1 MPPPYFPPRAYPL
14 RPNDEATGRNSVF
27 ATDEIAA
34 EYADIFGE
42 PQPSGHF
49 ASKAIEDEYRKIF
62 SDDSGKRGFLQGPY
76 PDEGVFKPSDRWK
89 YNRDDGSPY
98 SDVMWENAKAA
109 LTGKSYNGVP
119 LSDEQRFHVAQLAL
133 PLINKILHD
142 TGVREE
148 AADPAQ
154 SAEPQL
160 RGLPSLT
167 DRGLK
172 KGRRRGSLDKV
183 ARTWLPT
190 LTSIDAN
197 MEMSAAVKRIEEG
210 NSDLK
215 DWALMANV
223 DKELKE
229 AEIAAKDNSQI
240 WNVAESVITSLP
252 ETVLL
257 FWAGAG
263 VGGKLG
269 AGLIKSKLGRALPKA
284 LRTHAGR
291 VVKGALNPVAT
302 PALATAKFTEKR
314 TPDLGFK
321 EGRAVAEY
329 ERNADQ
335 EVPGVWSALRDSL
348 LSAMLTGAVEAAGGR
363 LSGKVASKIRKT
375 PGFDKLAN
383 SDAVRPFLERY
394 VKVTEKLNKPLT
406 KRVRAALKRGGFDSV
421 LPEVFEERLEE
432 VLQGA
437 AGFEDNYGATGEL
450 VSGVKSLDPEMIG
463 NAVQTVLG
471 ELVGI
476 GLFGAGVRAPAIA
489 ADLTAKGVGAVAER
503 GTRRSEGRK
512 NAIGLLLD
520 QQAAQDLLSSAE
532 RWGQENPELARDLSE
547 SPSRSEFNAALKDSG
562 IESPPATDIGVRS
575 DFAVLARRAAD
586 LQSDVVEQPIAEGER
601 VDTTDVIEAPAEVEG
616 DQLPPGDDLAP
627 TEAAEGASST
637 GVTDKVSQFHGKEPG
652 ESVTFS
658 FTRNTESS
666 PDMGGRFGQDVE
678 PSGRYVVETSPAE
691 SSGPTPQGWE
701 RGELTF
707 RNPLYIDFG
716 SGYGEPGNWK
726 QVLADRWGASGE
738 ELSKRLVDAGHDG
751 IVVVEPSGYTSEI
764 VDLTSFRHPTP
775 TEATPAEKPPQ
786 VPAEAKAGPITV
798 VDTKLSLKAK
808 KVTELKAQLKEMGA
822 KRYSGKNKAGLV
834 EMILEEQARV
844 KAATPEAPKK
854 SKGKKAAPSTAKER
868 TSTAFNFTIVTDKL
882 RITKEMAGRG
892 EEGAQQIR
900 DANTAVVRHAL
911 SDIPTNSYS
920 IEIKDKQ
927 GVWDGALEPSVS
939 VEVEAD
945 ENTLEDIRV
954 RMNAIGLLFD
964 QDEVHEVEFDVN
976 IPSGVTLGG
985 RDGWDHYQPY
995 AVITLDRKVSWDEV
1009 ESARKKSEISAA
1021 QFDGENILV
1030 YNTEETP
1037 EVFSDKVLTLIG
1049 AINESGRV
1057 QPTTRSGIAKIRRNG
1072 RNHSTEKGI
1081 RGYAEGSILHGQ
1093 ESSPLAT
1100 NIALKI
1106 LEHTGGRLKAPEA
1119 RSLFTAK
1126 DLTTKQIALQREIAD
1141 AFEAAP
1147 VNELNNSRVKKA
1159 YRALSDAVVEQY
1171 RDIIEGNLSIEFV
1184 PWKRVEDGVEVE
1196 KEPYPDSRAVVRDI
1210 RQNTNL
1216 RVLLTDPESFGP
1228 AGQDFSNHPL
1238 LRPSGIKAQVMD
1250 AKGKF
1255 STKEVTYNDIL
1266 RAVHDAIA
1274 HGLYSDSF
1282 GPVGEEGAWRAHI
1295 ATIGAPWA
1303 RWAITPEP
1311 RGHNSWVNYG
1321 PPVRD
1326 AQGRIISDKND
1337 PNYTPVSKRGFAP
1350 QKATLLPIKY
1360 TLTGDPNVDAPVHQL
1375 KREIDAA
1382 DTPKKSKGK
1391 KKQAEAKS
1399 KYARKTPGEESD
1411 ATNAEI
1417 RKAMD
1422 EAFRE
1427 DRKAEELQRIQK
1439 EKAAGQEE
1447 IDDVLK
1453 EIAKEARNIAT
1464 TGLNPKLVKLA
1475 AKVVVKYV
1483 KLHINTSFEE
1493 FKVRVKYSDAASDM
1507 QDYLKRAWDLYQEDI
1522 GRYRALPTFERLP
1535 EELADYGKY
1544 LDKVTGAADRLNEEV
1559 AGSVFSEVVDWPKQ
1573 INQARE
1579 KIEENPRIVQDT
1591 IDDIL
1596 AHEFNVNELNFQIVL
1611 QSVLSIEV
1619 RVRQDAVDDIEEK
1632 ESRGEMVPLDDQKE
1646 REERLEQVQKA
1657 NRLYGIVW
1665 GRGGGA
1671 RIITL
1676 TDEYHIDSMHN
1687 WYKREHGAEATG
1699 EDKKVIKKHSQAI
1712 RKSEKKFNEHEE
1724 QDIQRHVENEI
1735 DLSVASAKR
1744 ETRNE
1749 KSRKLSAK
1757 SKDARKKVKE
1767 GLANLFDVPG
1777 KLDVTIFMAKAAIQI
1792 PQVLAATIEL
1802 GAVTFQQS
1810 WHMIIPELRDIYE
1823 DMNTRLKAAG
1833 KKGVTLTDE
1842 ILNELREVVKEEWG
1856 NLKEKP
1862 ESYVDIDNPRAVT
1875 VLARK
1880 IQYDIIASGVLPSD
1894 PPKATRDMLVP
1905 LVQEALSEATGSE
1918 FTRQETEHALAKYG
1932 QYTPLPEDVIKH
1944 RQADI
1949 NSQILANAQLET
1961 VEGGDLPLMTGSEPY
1976 PLSDETR
1983 RIRREVY
1990 QAKKGLDDAKY
2001 REGLHKSAVASEL
2014 TRMRN
2019 FIADMEEAIR
2029 LGKPMDD
2036 GKRKPLEGAE
2046 LDDMRKQLEEVKER
2060 YKEHF
2065 PPKGRTAEQQLK
2077 ASLKSVEIAIKKAK
2091 EDIDTMK
2098 GGSLPTKT
2106 VKVVVESEQLTQRR
2120 AYLDELNSEKKILKA
2135 ELLDPK
2141 KESIEERRDRIYRAR
2156 LIRQRDEY
2164 DRRIAN
2170 REFVSPKR
2178 KKRDGKMSNETLKAH
2193 SEWEKSKQA
2202 WKKEQRKFLRKNMGI
2217 WDRAYDIV
2225 KETAYLST
2233 AITTSVDA
2241 GALFR
2246 QAGGAAVAHPS
2257 IAMKNFG
2264 IAVDAALS
2272 KKSLAEHERDYK
2284 NRPRYEYFIRAGL
2297 AIRDQL
2303 TEGEEAFLS
2312 QWAKHLPT
2320 IGPLLESSEVF
2331 HGTFLSIM
2339 RADLFDL
2346 MCHSV
2351 SPNGHLE
2358 INEAK
2363 QIANFVNQLTGRA
2376 TFNSNSKIARAL
2388 EAICRQTAWVFFSPR
2403 WVLSRFQLVST
2414 FAKLLLPET
2423 LSGMS
2428 PRVKKVIA
2436 KEYGRTFGGY
2446 AVMTGAIYLLAPL
2459 LFADD
2464 DDEEV
2469 SYGTDWMSSEI
2480 GRVIVGDT
2488 RIDATFGMS
2497 TSLVFFSRFF
2507 TFNEDSDGRLKSKAL
2522 RRFMRS
2528 KLAPVAGSVTD
2539 LWFSKND
2546 HFATN
2551 LFGEEVSP
2559 WKMAINLATPLMV
2572 RDIHENM
2579 VKRGMP
2585 GSAALSMLA
2594 AVGVNSNTYGDRTD
2608 FVTAEPADRPAV
2620 IEEYL
2625 KNMGP
2630 TDDPNE
2636 TWDERPSFWNMI
2648 DQRKLRWDKRFEH
2661 EKTKKWAKVVL
2672 DGVTEMKPER
2682 KYNSPTPYKEYV
2694 EKKRE
2699 DFNKMIERLIP
2710 FTQSNTR
2717 NREELLR
2724 LALDLVKEDRVK
2736 YEPTYK
2742 DGVWNGGYKTTP
2754 MSSSVRMERRKR
2766 ITTSFKNH
2774 WESE

>member
-1 MPPPYFPPRAYPL
+1 MPPPYYSPRAYPL
-14 RPNDEATGRNSVF
+14 RPNDEATGRNSIF

-34 EYADIFGE
+34 EYADLFGGT
-42 PQPSGHF
+42 QPSAHF
-49 ASKAIEDEYRKIF
+49 ASKAIEDEYKSLF
-62 SDDSGKRGFLQGPY
+62 SGKPVGLGYDRPY
-76 PDEGVFKPSDRWK
+76 PDQGFPDESDAWRFT
-89 YNRDDGSPY
+89 RDDGSQY
-98 SDVMWENAKAA
+98 SDAMLANARAA
-109 LTGKSYNGVP
+109 QSGKSSNGVP
-119 LSDEQRFHVAQLAL
+119 LSDEQRLHVTQLAL
-133 PLINKILHD
+133 PLVNKKLHD
-142 TGVREE
+142 IGVREE

-160 RGLPSLT
+160 RGLPSLI
-167 DRGLK
+167 DRGPK
-172 KGRRRGSLDKV
+172 RGRRKGSLDKV

-215 DWALMANV
+215 DWALMANI

-229 AEIAAKDNSQI
+229 AELAAKDKSQFRK
-240 WNVAESVITSLP
+240 VAESVITSLP

-321 EGRAVAEY
+321 EGKAVAEY
-329 ERNADQ
+329 ELNADQ
-335 EVPGVWSALRDSL
+335 EVPGVWSSLRDSL
-348 LSAMLTGAVEAAGGR
+348 GSAMLTGAVEAAGGR

-394 VKVTEKLNKPLT
+394 VKVTEKLNTPLT
-406 KRVRAALKRGGFDSV
+406 KKVRAALKRGGFDSV

-437 AGFEDNYGATGEL
+437 ARFEDNYGATGEL

-520 QQAAQDLLSSAE
+520 QQAEQEFLSSAE
-532 RWGQENPELARDLSE
+532 RWGQENPELARGLSE
-547 SPSRSEFNAALKDSG
+547 FPSRSEFNAALKDSG

-601 VDTTDVIEAPAEVEG
+601 VETTDVIEAPAEVEG
-616 DQLPPGDDLAP
+616 DQLPPGDDL
-627 TEAAEGASST
+627 
-637 GVTDKVSQFHGKEPG
+637 
-652 ESVTFS
+652 
-658 FTRNTESS
+658 
-666 PDMGGRFGQDVE
+666 
-678 PSGRYVVETSPAE
+678 
-691 SSGPTPQGWE
+691 
-701 RGELTF
+701 
-707 RNPLYIDFG
+707 
-716 SGYGEPGNWK
+716 
-726 QVLADRWGASGE
+726 
-738 ELSKRLVDAGHDG
+738 
-751 IVVVEPSGYTSEI
+751 
-764 VDLTSFRHPTP
+764 TP
-775 TEATPAEKPPQ
+775 TEATPAEKPPKKDNLEEISREKGIPHGDDIQ
-786 VPAEAKAGPITV
+786 YWINDNISEDDFGAAWLLLTGVEGNIHSEYDPAKGDLKNFVAGAIKLAKDREAGSSLEHVSTEMVDRSGVAEHVPQDGGSHEEAEEAALNFLRGLEGDLRKRGKSKEFIDSRMMLAR
-798 VDTKLSLKAK
+798 LKATTDK
-808 KVTELKAQLKEMGA
+808 KWDEIVKETNDEHGTDLNA
-822 KRYSGKNKAGLV
+822 NSASKWYKNQSSRGEVLV
-834 EMILEEQARV
+834 EKGRKLREE
-844 KAATPEAPKK
+844 E
-854 SKGKKAAPSTAKER
+854 GEKAAPSTAKER

-976 IPSGVTLGG
+976 IPSGVTPGG

-1049 AINESGRV
+1049 AINESGRIR
-1057 QPTTRSGIAKIRRNG
+1057 PTVKRGAAKIRRNG
-1072 RNHSTEKGI
+1072 RTHSPEKGI

-1126 DLTTKQIALQREIAD
+1126 DLTKKQIALQREIAD

-1295 ATIGAPWA
+1295 ATIGDPWA
-1303 RWAITPEP
+1303 RWAITTET
-1311 RGHNSWVNYG
+1311 RGQNSWVNYG

-1360 TLTGDPNVDAPVHQL
+1360 TLTGDPDVDAPVHQL

-1447 IDDVLK
+1447 IDDLLK
-1453 EIAKEARNIAT
+1453 EIAKEARDIAP
-1464 TGLNPKLVKLA
+1464 TGINPKLVKLS

-1535 EELADYGKY
+1535 EELADSGEY
-1544 LDKVTGAADRLNEEV
+1544 LDKVTGAADRLNKEV
-1559 AGSVFSEVVDWPKQ
+1559 AGSVFSEEVDWPKQ

-1596 AHEFNVNELNFQIVL
+1596 AHEFNVNELNFQVVL
-1611 QSVLSIEV
+1611 QNVLSIEV

-1657 NRLYGIVW
+1657 NRLYGTVS
-1665 GRGGGA
+1665 GRGQGA
-1671 RIITL
+1671 RNITL

-1699 EDKKVIKKHSQAI
+1699 EDKKVIKKHSQTIKKA
-1712 RKSEKKFNEHEE
+1712 EKKFNAREE
-1724 QDIQRHVENEI
+1724 QDIQGHVENEI

-1744 ETRNE
+1744 ETRKE

-1757 SKDARKKVKE
+1757 SKAARKKFKNKVT
-1767 GLANLFDVPG
+1767 NLLNVPG
-1777 KLDVTIFMAKAAIQI
+1777 MMDLSLSAAKLVQI
-1792 PQVLAATIEL
+1792 PEVLVAAIEL
-1802 GAVTFQQS
+1802 GAVTFQQA
-1810 WHMIIPELRDIYE
+1810 WHIVIPELRDGYRE
-1823 DMNTRLKAAG
+1823 
-1833 KKGVTLTDE
+1833 KGVELTAE
-1842 ILNELREVVKEEWG
+1842 RLNAWHKAMKEQWG
-1856 NLKEKP
+1856 KLKEKP
-1862 ESYVDIDNPRAVT
+1862 ESYVDIDNPRTVT

-1949 NSQILANAQLET
+1949 NSQLLANAQWET
-1961 VEGGDLPLMTGSEPY
+1961 VEGGELPLMTGSEPY

-2036 GKRKPLEGAE
+2036 GTRRRLEGAE
-2046 LDDMRKQLEEVKER
+2046 LDDMRKQIEEVKER

-2065 PPKGRTAEQQLK
+2065 PPEGKTAEEQLK
-2077 ASLKSVEIAIKKAK
+2077 ASLESVEGAIKKAK

-2120 AYLDELNSEKKILKA
+2120 AYLEELRSERKILKA

-2156 LIRQRDEY
+2156 LIRQKDEY

-2178 KKRDGKMSNETLKAH
+2178 KKRDRKMSNETLKAH

-2202 WKKEQRKFLRKNMGI
+2202 WKKEQRKFLRKKMGI

-2272 KKSLAEHERDYK
+2272 KKSLAEHERDFK
-2284 NRPRYEYFIRAGL
+2284 NRPRYEYYIRAGL

-2320 IGPLLESSEVF
+2320 IGPILESSEVF

-2469 SYGTDWMSSEI
+2469 SYGTDWMSAEI
-2480 GRVIVGDT
+2480 GKVIVGDT

-2497 TSLVFFSRFF
+2497 TSLVFFSRMF
-2507 TFNEDSDGRLKSKAL
+2507 TFSEDSDGRLKSKAL

-2608 FVTAEPADRPAV
+2608 FVTAEPADRPKV
-2620 IEEYL
+2620 IEKYL

-2648 DQRKLRWDKRFEH
+2648 DQRKLGWDKRFER

-2672 DGVTEMKPER
+2672 DGVTEMEPER
-2682 KYNSPTPYKEYV
+2682 TYNRPTPYKEYV

-2710 FTQSNTR
+2710 LTQSNTR
-2717 NREELLR
+2717 NREELLS

-2754 MSSSVRMERRKR
+2754 MSSSVGMERRKR

>member
-1 MPPPYFPPRAYPL
+1 MTPPYYSPRAYPL
-14 RPNDEATGRNSVF
+14 RPNDEATGRNSIF

-34 EYADIFGE
+34 EYADLFGGT
-42 PQPSGHF
+42 QPSAHF
-49 ASKAIEDEYRKIF
+49 ASKAIEDEYKSLF
-62 SDDSGKRGFLQGPY
+62 SGKPVGLGYDRPY
-76 PDEGVFKPSDRWK
+76 PDQGFPDESDAWRFT
-89 YNRDDGSPY
+89 RDDGSQY
-98 SDVMWENAKAA
+98 SDAMLANARAA
-109 LTGKSYNGVP
+109 QSGKSSNGVP
-119 LSDEQRFHVAQLAL
+119 LSDEQRLHVTQLAL
-133 PLINKILHD
+133 PLVNKKLHD
-142 TGVREE
+142 IGVREE

-160 RGLPSLT
+160 RGLPSLI
-167 DRGLK
+167 DQGRK

-240 WNVAESVITSLP
+240 WNVAKSVITSLP

-284 LRTHAGR
+284 LRTHTGR
-291 VVKGALNPVAT
+291 AVKGALNPVAT
-302 PALATAKFTEKR
+302 PAWATEKFTSKR
-314 TPDLGFK
+314 TPELEFK
-321 EGRAVAEY
+321 EGKAVAG
-329 ERNADQ
+329 
-335 EVPGVWSALRDSL
+335 EVPGAWSALRDSL
-348 LSAMLTGAVEAAGGR
+348 GSAMLTGAVEAAGGR

-394 VKVTEKLNKPLT
+394 VKVTEKLNTPLT
-406 KRVRAALKRGGFDSV
+406 KKVRAALKRGGFDSV

-520 QQAAQDLLSSAE
+520 QQAEQEILSSAE

-601 VDTTDVIEAPAEVEG
+601 VETTDVIEAPAEVEG
-616 DQLPPGDDLAP
+616 DQLPPGDDPTP
-627 TEAAEGASST
+627 TEAALEPWQMTKGEFEKGVDPEDPRGFPLAGETVSGLTVREEVPNMASIRATYEDYTILKGVREVFVTELESPAPKKSALAQDIKDSGEINPLIVAIDEGGLSILEGAHRMDAIRELGLESFPA
-637 GVTDKVSQFHGKEPG
+637 VVVIDKAAHRVNVQQALSAGKP
-652 ESVTFS
+652 V
-658 FTRNTESS
+658 
-666 PDMGGRFGQDVE
+666 
-678 PSGRYVVETSPAE
+678 PAE
-691 SSGPTPQGWE
+691 
-701 RGELTF
+701 
-707 RNPLYIDFG
+707 
-716 SGYGEPGNWK
+716 
-726 QVLADRWGASGE
+726 VLAE
-738 ELSKRLVDAGHDG
+738 Y
-751 IVVVEPSGYTSEI
+751 P
-764 VDLTSFRHPTP
+764 DLAP
-775 TEATPAEKPPQ
+775 TEATPAEKPPKKDNLEEISREKGIPHGDDIQ
-786 VPAEAKAGPITV
+786 DWINNNISEDDFGAAWLLLTGVEGNIHSEYDPAKGDLKNFVAGAIKLAKDREAGSSLEHVSTEMVDRSGVAEHVPQDGGSHEEAEEAALNFLRGLEGDLRKRGRSKKFIDSRMMLAR
-798 VDTKLSLKAK
+798 LKATTDK
-808 KVTELKAQLKEMGA
+808 KWDEIVEETNEKHGTDLNANSASKWYKNQ
-822 KRYSGKNKAGLV
+822 RDSGEDLV
-834 EMILEEQARV
+834 EKGRKLREEEEE
-844 KAATPEAPKK
+844 KAAELQANNALMEMI
-854 SKGKKAAPSTAKER
+854 SKIGLTTTFPSTAKER
-868 TSTAFNFTIVTDKL
+868 TST
-882 RITKEMAGRG
+882 
-892 EEGAQQIR
+892 
-900 DANTAVVRHAL
+900 
-911 SDIPTNSYS
+911 
-920 IEIKDKQ
+920 
-927 GVWDGALEPSVS
+927 
-939 VEVEAD
+939 
-945 ENTLEDIRV
+945 
-954 RMNAIGLLFD
+954 
-964 QDEVHEVEFDVN
+964 
-976 IPSGVTLGG
+976 
-985 RDGWDHYQPY
+985 
-995 AVITLDRKVSWDEV
+995 
-1009 ESARKKSEISAA
+1009 
-1021 QFDGENILV
+1021 
-1030 YNTEETP
+1030 
-1037 EVFSDKVLTLIG
+1037 
-1049 AINESGRV
+1049 
-1057 QPTTRSGIAKIRRNG
+1057 
-1072 RNHSTEKGI
+1072 
-1081 RGYAEGSILHGQ
+1081 
-1093 ESSPLAT
+1093 
-1100 NIALKI
+1100 
-1106 LEHTGGRLKAPEA
+1106 
-1119 RSLFTAK
+1119 
-1126 DLTTKQIALQREIAD
+1126 
-1141 AFEAAP
+1141 
-1147 VNELNNSRVKKA
+1147 
-1159 YRALSDAVVEQY
+1159 
-1171 RDIIEGNLSIEFV
+1171 
-1184 PWKRVEDGVEVE
+1184 
-1196 KEPYPDSRAVVRDI
+1196 
-1210 RQNTNL
+1210 
-1216 RVLLTDPESFGP
+1216 
-1228 AGQDFSNHPL
+1228 
-1238 LRPSGIKAQVMD
+1238 
-1250 AKGKF
+1250 
-1255 STKEVTYNDIL
+1255 
-1266 RAVHDAIA
+1266 
-1274 HGLYSDSF
+1274 
-1282 GPVGEEGAWRAHI
+1282 
-1295 ATIGAPWA
+1295 
-1303 RWAITPEP
+1303 
-1311 RGHNSWVNYG
+1311 
-1321 PPVRD
+1321 
-1326 AQGRIISDKND
+1326 
-1337 PNYTPVSKRGFAP
+1337 
-1350 QKATLLPIKY
+1350 
-1360 TLTGDPNVDAPVHQL
+1360 
-1375 KREIDAA
+1375 A

-1391 KKQAEAKS
+1391 KKKAEVKP

-1447 IDDVLK
+1447 IDDLLK
-1453 EIAKEARNIAT
+1453 EIAKEVRNTAT
-1464 TGLNPKLVKLA
+1464 AGLNPKLVKLA

-1483 KLHINTSFEE
+1483 KFHVNTSFEE

-1544 LDKVTGAADRLNEEV
+1544 LDKVTGAANRLNKEV
-1559 AGSVFSEVVDWPKQ
+1559 AGSVFSEEVDWPKQ

-1596 AHEFNVNELNFQIVL
+1596 AHEFNVNELNFQVVL
-1611 QSVLSIEV
+1611 QNVLSIEV

-1632 ESRGEMVPLDDQKE
+1632 GSRGEMVPLDDQKE

-1657 NRLYGIVW
+1657 NRLYGTVS
-1665 GRGGGA
+1665 GRGQGA
-1671 RIITL
+1671 RNITL

-1687 WYKREHGAEATG
+1687 FYKREFGAEATG

-1712 RKSEKKFNEHEE
+1712 RKSEKKFNAREE
-1724 QDIQRHVENEI
+1724 QDIQGHVENEI

-1744 ETRNE
+1744 ETRKE

-1757 SKDARKKVKE
+1757 SKAARKKFKNKVT
-1767 GLANLFDVPG
+1767 NLLNVPG
-1777 KLDVTIFMAKAAIQI
+1777 MMDLSLSAAKLVQI
-1792 PQVLAATIEL
+1792 PEVLVAAIEL
-1802 GAVTFQQS
+1802 GAVTFQQA
-1810 WHMIIPELRDIYE
+1810 WHIVIPELRDGYRE
-1823 DMNTRLKAAG
+1823 
-1833 KKGVTLTDE
+1833 KGVELTAE
-1842 ILNELREVVKEEWG
+1842 RLNAWHKAMKEQWG
-1856 NLKEKP
+1856 KLKEKP
-1862 ESYVDIDNPRAVT
+1862 ESYVDIDNPSSITA
-1875 VLARK
+1875 LARK
-1880 IQYDIIASGVLPSD
+1880 IQYDIIASGVLPSG

-1932 QYTPLPEDVIKH
+1932 QYTPLTEDVIK
-1944 RQADI
+1944 RKRADI
-1949 NSQILANAQLET
+1949 NSQLLAKAQLET
-1961 VEGGDLPLMTGSEPY
+1961 VEGGELPLMTGSEPY
-1976 PLSDETR
+1976 PISDETR

-2036 GKRKPLEGAE
+2036 GTRRRLEGDE
-2046 LDDMRKQLEEVKER
+2046 LDDMRKQIEEVKER

-2065 PPKGRTAEQQLK
+2065 PPEGKTAEQQLK
-2077 ASLKSVEIAIKKAK
+2077 ASLESVEGAIEKAE
-2091 EDIDTMK
+2091 EDIKTMK
-2098 GGSLPTKT
+2098 GGSLPAST

-2120 AYLDELNSEKKILKA
+2120 AYLKELRSERTILKA

-2178 KKRDGKMSNETLKAH
+2178 KKRDRKMSNETLKAH

-2202 WKKEQRKFLRKNMGI
+2202 WKKEQRKFLRKKMGI

-2272 KKSLAEHERDYK
+2272 KKSLAEHERDFK
-2284 NRPRYEYFIRAGL
+2284 NRPRYEYYIRAGL

-2320 IGPLLESSEVF
+2320 IGPILESSEVF

-2469 SYGTDWMSSEI
+2469 SYGTDWMSAEI
-2480 GRVIVGDT
+2480 GKVIVGDT

-2497 TSLVFFSRFF
+2497 TSLVFFSRMF
-2507 TFNEDSDGRLKSKAL
+2507 TFSEDSDGRLKSKAL

-2608 FVTAEPADRPAV
+2608 FVTAEPADRPKV
-2620 IEEYL
+2620 IEKYL

-2648 DQRKLRWDKRFEH
+2648 DQRKLGWDKRFER

-2672 DGVTEMKPER
+2672 DGVTEMEPER
-2682 KYNSPTPYKEYV
+2682 TYNRPTPYKEYV

-2710 FTQSNTR
+2710 LTQSNTR
-2717 NREELLR
+2717 NREELLS

-2754 MSSSVRMERRKR
+2754 MSSSVGMERRKR